1 MKVDKLSEA
10 NQEQKFSN
18 LRTVLKY
25 GKFVVM
31 RLTDKWLKITAAHF
45 FCWLLFLGLVV
56 GFMNNPERGTT
67 LVQTIANPYLWLF
80 TGIYILLF
88 YLHANFILPQLY
100 FNRQRLLY
108 FVVLLIL
115 MLFFFWLQPF
125 DKLLSSSLPD
135 EFRGG
140 GTGFAF
146 PPKDFDFQPNPRST
160 HKTDIISI
168 VLFFAT
174 CSIGMAIALAKKW
187 QETERIALES
197 AAQRSNA
204 ELAFLKAQINP
215 HFLFNTINNIYAMV
229 ITGNS
234 EAPNAILKLS
244 SMLRYLTDEQQDL
257 LVPLEKELACI
268 QDFVDLQKLRLGEN
282 MTVKMEWDVQI
293 TDVQIPP
300 LLLMTFVENAFTH
313 GVSTHQAA
321 NIIIRLEAKAGK
333 IFFFCFNQIFPNR
346 NKQNRSGIGITNAC
360 KRLDQQYPNQYKL
373 AIINDNLQY
382 EVNLTIII

>member
-1 MKVDKLSEA
+1 MKVVKLSEA

-18 LRTVLKY
+18 LRTVIKY

-67 LVQTIANPYLWLF
+67 FLQTLSNPYLWLF

-88 YLHANFILPQLY
+88 YVHANLILPQLY
-100 FNRQRLLY
+100 FNRRRFLY
-108 FVVLLIL
+108 FVVLLVL
-115 MLFFFWLQPF
+115 LLLFFALQPF
-125 DKLLSSSLPD
+125 DKLLSSRLPG
-135 EFRGG
+135 EFRSGG
-140 GTGFAF
+140 PGFPF
-146 PPKDFDFQPNPRST
+146 PPQDVDFRPQPRSA

-187 QETERIALES
+187 QETERIALEA

-229 ITGNS
+229 ITGNQ

-244 SMLRYLTDEQQDL
+244 AMLRYLTDEQHDL
-257 LVPLEKELACI
+257 MVPLEKEWACI
-268 QDFVDLQKLRLGEN
+268 QDYIDLQKLRLGEN
-282 MTVKMEWDVQI
+282 MLVKIEWEVQMEE
-293 TDVQIPP
+293 VQIPP
-300 LLLMTFVENAFTH
+300 LLLMTFVENAFSH
-313 GVSTHQAA
+313 GVSTHQPAS
-321 NIIIRLEAKAGK
+321 ILVRLEAKAGK
-333 IFFFCFNQIFPNR
+333 IFFFCFNQVFPNR
-346 NKQNRSGIGITNAC
+346 NKQNHSGIGIANAR
-360 KRLDQQYPNQYKL
+360 KRLEQHYPEKYKL
-373 AIINDNLQY
+373 NIVNDNLHY